1 MTLFHLITSTPP
13 EDASD
18 RNAREST
25 LRRSECPE
33 DLVEFIVC
41 LLEPEERGRPTTARE
56 ARALLFAQALKVQL
70 EGEVTE
76 GLEASSRLLELEEP
90 PREEDELYR
99 EVRRMLMPDFFGR
112 AHAISGIAGAGSDFN
127 ITNAK
132 GIFLFIVGL
141 FSVVVPFYQLAYYG
155 WVRRKYRG
163 LLEEGSYTRGKVLAV
178 HLPLKHNYGC
188 WIDYAYARDGEIY
201 TGRVNVQSAS
211 RSGLVAGGQV
221 GVLYDNANPKR
232 SVIIFYDAAW
242 GL

>member
-178 HLPLKHNYGC
+178 HLPPWYIAPL
-188 WIDYAYARDGEIY
+188 
-201 TGRVNVQSAS
+201 TS
-211 RSGLVAGGQV
+211 R
-221 GVLYDNANPKR
+221 
-232 SVIIFYDAAW
+232 
-242 GL
+242 